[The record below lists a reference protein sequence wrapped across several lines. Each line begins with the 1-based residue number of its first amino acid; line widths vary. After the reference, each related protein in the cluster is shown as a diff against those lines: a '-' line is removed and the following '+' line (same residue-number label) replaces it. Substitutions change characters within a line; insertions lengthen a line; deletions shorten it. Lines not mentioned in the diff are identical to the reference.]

1 MTKTIAI
8 ALAITASLVGSES
21 FAGQPRPLLPGQS
34 VTLKHRITIQPG
46 ERVDLGEV
54 FLKRGDRYYLEAKD
68 VGEISMLPAG
78 SPIDRRFRGYSL
90 KLEVFRY
97 WYGKRRFNAHNSGN
111 INPQPGKFSTVGL
124 PFTAIDGKM
133 SGDRWYEFSVTNTG
147 GNPATL
153 KIRLVNAQPV
163 AFGVDNVEETDE
175 LDALEQE
182 LVDEL
187 DEE

>member
-1 MTKTIAI
+1 MAKTIAI

-34 VTLKHRITIQPG
+34 VTLEHRITIQPG
-46 ERVDLGEV
+46 HRVHLGDV

-78 SPIDRRFRGYSL
+78 SPTDRRFRGYSL
-90 KLEVFRY
+90 KLEVKRYHHGQFRF
-97 WYGKRRFNAHNSGN
+97 GASNSGN
-111 INPQPGKFSTVGL
+111 INPAPGQFSTVGL
-124 PFTAIDGKM
+124 PFTAIDRRM
-133 SGDRWYEFSVTNTG
+133 DGDRWYDFSVTNTG

-187 DEE
+187 DI

>member
-1 MTKTIAI
+1 MAKTLAI
-8 ALAITASLVGSES
+8 ALAITASLVASES

-34 VTLKHRITIQPG
+34 VTLEHRITIQPG
-46 ERVDLGEV
+46 HRVHLGDV
-54 FLKRGDRYYLEAKD
+54 LLKRGDRYYLEAKD
-68 VGEISMLPAG
+68 VGEISMLPVG
-78 SPIDRRFRGYSL
+78 SPTDRRFRGYSL
-90 KLEVFRY
+90 KLEVKRYHHGQFRF
-97 WYGKRRFNAHNSGN
+97 GASNSGN
-111 INPQPGKFSTVGL
+111 INPQPGQFSTVGL
-124 PFTAIDGKM
+124 PFTAIDRRM
-133 SGDRWYEFSVTNTG
+133 DGDRWYDFYVTNTG

-187 DEE
+187 DI

>member
-90 KLEVFRY
+90 KLKVVRY
-97 WYGKRRFNAHNSGN
+97 FYGEWRFDASNSGN

-124 PFTAIDGKM
+124 PFTAIDRKM
-133 SGDRWYEFSVTNTG
+133 GGDRWYEFSVTNTG

-163 AFGVDNVEETDE
+163 LFGVEETDE
-175 LDALEQE
+175 LEALEQE

-187 DEE
+187 DI